1 MFWNASTL
9 VSIFTTILYGVLFT
23 LVVLSKPR
31 TRLKEIFGLY
41 LLTMVLWSI
50 SAFLTTSGLV
60 RVLPWFR
67 VWAASPILMMLAI
80 FFFVQTLFGIRRK
93 WAPLTFFYVVLAVII
108 TAFTDGVI
116 QSAFLDQAGVLHFE
130 FGLLVGLVAVPGYFL
145 IILSLVELVRGYY
158 NTRDAN
164 HRNRI
169 RYLVMGLS
177 LIIISSVLNFTPLAK
192 YPIDLVSNGLTAILI
207 AYSILRHQ
215 LLDIRVV
222 IRLGVLYSLTTAFF
236 VIIYYLSISLVLN
249 LTDLITGR
257 QAFFVSILAGS
268 MIVYVLSPLRN
279 QAQTW
284 IDRLFFREKYNSG
297 LMLERLSSNVASVL
311 DLNMIT
317 NMILEETTSTLHL
330 KKAAFLLKRAASE
343 DFFLTAQKGMASDE
357 SIRLGNS
364 HPIVNWFSSHDQPLT
379 RHDLII
385 TPQFKALWGQERE
398 ELDRIEAELF
408 IPLKVKGELVG
419 IFALGSKRSDEIF
432 SHDDQLTLATLSNQV
447 AVTIENA
454 RLYTA
459 EQHRRE
465 ELGSLYE
472 MARIL
477 VVSDDVETVL
487 NNIAQHAIQNIH
499 ATFARILT
507 MEKGGEFLCRTA
519 YPIRDMGHDLGVG
532 KIEPLS
538 TKEYY
543 QRAINLGKALV
554 LDWDDPAFNEN
565 DHHDLFL
572 DFAKSLC
579 ISPLL
584 VGDEPIGL
592 LVLGEARRTTRE
604 SFDPDKL
611 KLVNAIS
618 DQAASALRRAT
629 LHEQL
634 EESFVQTVLALAKAM
649 DARDTYTQD
658 HSQRMAAITEA
669 LCRKLDMD
677 EEQIQAIH
685 SAAALHDIGKIGVPD
700 EILRKPGPLTSQEWD
715 SMKRHPKIGADIV
728 APVIKLV
735 HVAPIIIAH
744 HEKFDGSGYPYG
756 LKGDQIPLGAR
767 ILAVVDAYIA
777 ITDERVYRK
786 ARSHK
791 EAISELV
798 KHSGSQFD
806 PTVVDV
812 FLKLVGDG
820 SKHLAA

>member
-1 MFWNASTL
+1 MFWNASTIT
-9 VSIFTTILYGVLFT
+9 SIFTTILYGVLFA
-23 LVVLSKPR
+23 LVFLSKPR

-41 LLTMVLWSI
+41 LLAMLSWSV
-50 SAFLTTSGLV
+50 SAFMTTSGLV

-67 VWAASPILMMLAI
+67 VWSASPILMMLAI

-93 WAPLTFFYVVLAVII
+93 WVPLTFYYVVLAVVI
-108 TAFTDGVI
+108 TLFTNGVI
-116 QSAFLDQAGVLHFE
+116 RSAFLDQAGELHFE
-130 FGLLVGLVAVPGYFL
+130 FGHLIGLVAVPGYFL
-145 IILSLVELVRGYY
+145 IILSLIELVKGYS

-169 RYLVMGLS
+169 RYLMMGLS
-177 LIIISSVLNFTPLAK
+177 LIVISSVLNFTPLAK
-192 YPIDLVSNGLTAILI
+192 YPIDLVSNGITAILI

-222 IRLGVLYSLTTAFF
+222 IRLGVLYSLTTAAF
-236 VIIYYLSISLVLN
+236 VTVYYLSISLVLN
-249 LTDLITGR
+249 FTDLITGK
-257 QAFFVSILAGS
+257 QAFFVSILVGS
-268 MIVYVLSPLRN
+268 IIVYALSPLRN
-279 QAQTW
+279 RAQTW

-297 LMLERLSSNVASVL
+297 LMLQRLSSNVASVL
-311 DLNMIT
+311 DLTKIT
-317 NMILEETTSTLHL
+317 NMILEETASTLHL

-343 DFFLTAQKGMASDE
+343 DFFLIAQKGMASDE
-357 SIRLGNS
+357 SIRLNNS

-379 RHDLII
+379 RHALIV

-408 IPLKVKGELVG
+408 IPLKVKGELLG
-419 IFALGSKRSDEIF
+419 IFALGSKRSEEDF
-432 SHDDQLTLATLSNQV
+432 SHDDQLTLTTLSNQV
-447 AVTIENA
+447 AVTIDNA

-477 VVSDDVETVL
+477 VVSDDVDTVL
-487 NNIAQHAIQNIH
+487 NNIALHAVQNVHI
-499 ATFARILT
+499 TFARILT
-507 MEKGGEFLCRTA
+507 MEKGGEFLCRAA
-519 YPIRDMGHDLGVG
+519 YPIRPMEYELRVG
-532 KIEPLS
+532 KVEPA
-538 TKEYY
+538 TTNEYY
-543 QRAINLGKALV
+543 QKAINLGKALV
-554 LDWDDPAFNEN
+554 LDLDDSAFTEA

-572 DFAKSLC
+572 DSAKSLC

-584 VGDEPIGL
+584 VSDEPVGV

-618 DQAASALRRAT
+618 DQAASALRRVT

-658 HSQRMAAITEA
+658 HSQRMAAIAEV
-669 LCRKLDMD
+669 LCQKLGMD
-677 EEQIQAIH
+677 EEQIQAIR

-715 SMKRHPKIGADIV
+715 LMKRHPTIGASIV

-756 LKGDQIPLGAR
+756 LKGEQIPLGAR

-791 EAISELV
+791 EAIAELV
-798 KHSGSQFD
+798 KYSGSQFD
-806 PTVVDV
+806 PTVVDA
-812 FLKLVGDG
+812 FLKLVGEG
-820 SKHLAA
+820 SKCLAA

>member
-9 VSIFTTILYGVLFT
+9 ASIITTILYGVIFT
-23 LVVLSKPR
+23 MVVLSKPR

-108 TAFTDGVI
+108 SIFTDGVI
-116 QSAFLDQAGVLHFE
+116 KSAFLDQAGVLHFE
-130 FGLLVGLVAVPGYFL
+130 LGRFIGLIAAPGYFL
-145 IILSLVELVRGYY
+145 IILSLVELVRGYN

-169 RYLVMGLS
+169 RYLVMSLS
-177 LIIISSVLNFTPLAK
+177 LIVISSTLNLTPLSK
-192 YPIDLVSNGLTAILI
+192 YPIDLVANGLTAILI

-222 IRLGVLYSLTTAFF
+222 IRLGLLYSLTTAFF
-236 VIIYYLSISLVLN
+236 AIIYYLSISFVLN
-249 LTDLITGR
+249 LTELITGR
-257 QAFFVSILAGS
+257 QALFVSILVGS
-268 MIVYVLSPLRN
+268 IIVYVLSPLRN

-284 IDRLFFREKYNSG
+284 IDRLFFREKYNNS
-297 LMLERLSSNVASVL
+297 LMLQRLSSNVAFVL
-311 DLNMIT
+311 DLNMVT
-317 NMILEETTSTLHL
+317 KMILEDTTSTLHL
-330 KKAAFLLKRAASE
+330 KKAAFLLKRTASE
-343 DFFLTAQKGMASDE
+343 DFFLTAQKGIASTE
-357 SIRLGNS
+357 SIRLGKS
-364 HPIVNWFSSHDQPLT
+364 HPIVKWFSSHDQTLT

-419 IFALGSKRSDEIF
+419 IFAVGAKRSEELF
-432 SHDDQLTLATLSNQV
+432 SQDDQLTLTTLSNQV
-447 AVTIENA
+447 AMTIENA

-459 EQHRRE
+459 EQHRSE
-465 ELGSLYE
+465 ELETLYE
-472 MARIL
+472 IARIL
-477 VVSDDVETVL
+477 VVSDDVEIVL
-487 NNIAQHAIQNIH
+487 NSIAQHVIQNVH

-507 MEKGGEFLCRTA
+507 MEKGGEILCRTA
-519 YPIRDMGHDLGVG
+519 FPIRDIGIALGIG
-532 KIEPLS
+532 KIEPLY
-538 TKEYY
+538 TKKYY
-543 QRAINLGKALV
+543 QRAVNLGKALV
-554 LDWDDPAFNEN
+554 LDWNDPAFNKN
-565 DHHDLFL
+565 DRSDIFL
-572 DFAKSLC
+572 DSVKSLC
-579 ISPLL
+579 ISPLM

-592 LVLGEARRTTRE
+592 LVLGEARSNTRE
-604 SFDPDKL
+604 RFDPDKL
-611 KLVNAIS
+611 KLINAIS
-618 DQAASALRRAT
+618 DQIASALRRVT

-634 EESFVQTVLALAKAM
+634 EESFVQTVLALAKAL
-649 DARDTYTQD
+649 DARDSYTQD
-658 HSQRMAAITEA
+658 HSRRMVTITDS
-669 LCRKLDMD
+669 LCRKLDID
-677 EEQIQAIH
+677 EEQMQAIR

-700 EILRKPGPLTSQEWD
+700 EILRKPGPLNSQEWEL
-715 SMKRHPKIGADIV
+715 MKRHPKTGAEILT
-728 APVIKLV
+728 PVSKLV
-735 HVAPIIIAH
+735 RVAPIIIAH

-756 LKGDQIPLGAR
+756 LKGDQIPMGAR

-791 EAISELV
+791 EAIAELV
-798 KHSGSQFD
+798 KYSGSQFD

-812 FLKLVGDG
+812 FLKLVGEG
-820 SKHLAA
+820 TKRLAG